1 MSDIL
6 REWFVRKVLN
16 SIVVLLAQFAQLSQF
31 ATYGQDFL
39 SYHDTKPGQQV

>member
-1 MSDIL
+1 MVYQKSAK
-6 REWFVRKVLN
+6 FYCF
-16 SIVVLLAQFAQLSQF
+16 LLAQFAQLSQF